1 MHHAIRYLVIDSYA
15 MMMRVAVYMV
25 LLSAICIMFL
35 LPKIAYSLIMSGSY
49 AGQIAGLWFT
59 GLFAVGLVCIYE
71 LFKSK

>member
-1 MHHAIRYLVIDSYA
+1 MTDKLTRLV
-15 MMMRVAVYMV
+15 VYTVM
-25 LLSAICIMFL
+25 LSGICIMFL

-71 LFKSK
+71 LFKTK